1 MSFGNPWRP
10 IRNDFSASG
19 FMCRLTISTKRNRQ
33 VKLIFGLVAG
43 AFAALAAVHANL
55 PMAATTVEI
64 DPRFQPACLSNG
76 GIYDA
81 GGTFYRTDGTV
92 MRIDNSCVTDHSKFQ
107 TVTEFLRPLE
117 LK

>member
-1 MSFGNPWRP
+1 M
-10 IRNDFSASG
+10 
-19 FMCRLTISTKRNRQ
+19 
-33 VKLIFGLVAG
+33 KLIFGLVVG
-43 AFAALAAVHANL
+43 ALATLAAVHANL
-55 PMAATTVEI
+55 PMAATTVII

-92 MRIDNSCVTDHSKFQ
+92 MQIDNSCVTDHSKFQ